1 MLRPLLI
8 LISTIFLSSC
18 IFLGKDKE
26 FPTGNYQV
34 ICGYTNEVYLKAKAD
49 NPLNVEP
56 DARCDHPLYHR
67 SFLSLQDK
75 DHFVLAIDDILL
87 YGKYAFN
94 RNKLELIDAAK
105 GKLSLDII
113 QVKKDFVQLKGDFS
127 PFNSA
132 HLPNTERL
140 YINFELDKTPI
151 REQPSKFD
159 SGINLWRNIPTK
171 AENDQEIK
179 ARALNFLDYSI
190 AYFQHISNSGVHD
203 DYKIDGVESPITYAQ
218 NGIVLKEWE
227 DVPVSWKE
235 LFYNEENAL
244 VAYKYLLAGFK
255 YGQKEKYSVKGLLL
269 ITFYLKNLRN
279 SLSTLG

>member
-1 MLRPLLI
+1 MKPLLI

-18 IFLGKDKE
+18 VFLGKDKE
-26 FPTGNYQV
+26 FPAGNYQV
-34 ICGYTNEVYLKAKAD
+34 ICGYTNEAYLKINAD
-49 NPLNVEP
+49 NPIDVEP
-56 DARCDHPLYHR
+56 DVPCDHPLYHR

-75 DHFVLAIDDILL
+75 GRFVLAIDDILL
-87 YGKYAFN
+87 YGKYTFKE
-94 RNKLELIDAAK
+94 NKLELIDAAK

-113 QVKKDFVQLKGDFS
+113 QIKKDFVQLKGDFS

-159 SGINLWRNIPTK
+159 SEVNLWRNIPTR
-171 AENDQEIK
+171 AENEREIK
-179 ARALNFLDYSI
+179 GRALNFLDYSI
-190 AYFQHISNSGVHD
+190 AYFQHISNSGVHN

-218 NGIVLKEWE
+218 NGIVLKRWE

-235 LFYNEENAL
+235 LFYNEKNAL
-244 VAYKYLLAGFK
+244 VAYKYLMDGFK
-255 YGQKEKYSVKGLLL
+255 YGQKEKYSVSGLLL

-279 SLSTLG
+279 ALSTLE

>member
-1 MLRPLLI
+1 M
-8 LISTIFLSSC
+8 
-18 IFLGKDKE
+18 
-26 FPTGNYQV
+26 
-34 ICGYTNEVYLKAKAD
+34 ICVYTNEVYSKAEAD
-49 NPLNVEP
+49 NPLNIAP
-56 DARCDHPLYHR
+56 DTHCDHPLYHR

-75 DHFVLAIDDILL
+75 GQFVIAIDDILL
-87 YGKYAFN
+87 YGEYRFN
-94 RNKLELIDAAK
+94 GNKLELRDDKK
-105 GKLSLDII
+105 GKVSLDII

-127 PFNSA
+127 QFNSA
-132 HLPNTERL
+132 HVPNTERL
-140 YINFELDKTPI
+140 YINFGLDKTPL

-159 SGINLWRNIPTK
+159 SEVNLWRNIPTR

-190 AYFQHISNSGVHD
+190 AYFQHISNSGIHN

-227 DVPVSWKE
+227 DVPVSWRE

-244 VAYKYLLAGFK
+244 IAYKYLQDGFK
-255 YGQKEKYSVKGLLL
+255 YGQQEKYSVKGLLL

-279 SLSTLG
+279 SLSATE